1 MVEDGGII
9 NIICWMWS
17 TSIKAQIGGMGEN
30 ALRATTQ
37 NT

>member
-9 NIICWMWS
+9 KIICWMWS
-17 TSIKAQIGGMGEN
+17 MSIKAQIGGVGEN
-30 ALRATTQ
+30 TLGATTQ